1 MRYFEDIRWN
11 FGVDSAYLSVDSG
24 LVAFTGFNVFANSF
38 FRDVLVATGAFIGI
52 YLILHFQNTQ
62 RI

>member
-11 FGVDSAYLSVDSG
+11 FGVDSADLSVDSG
-24 LVAFTGFNVFANSF
+24 LVAFTGFNVFANAF
-38 FRDVLVATGAFIGI
+38 FRDGLIASGTFIGI
-52 YLILHFQNTQ
+52 YLILHSQNTQ